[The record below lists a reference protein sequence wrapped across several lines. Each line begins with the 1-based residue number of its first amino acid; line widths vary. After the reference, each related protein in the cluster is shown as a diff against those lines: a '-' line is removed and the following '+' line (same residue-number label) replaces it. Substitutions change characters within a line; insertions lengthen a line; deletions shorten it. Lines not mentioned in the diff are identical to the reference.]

1 MDPVTNSILQGR
13 PFAGMGTNLE
23 RVGLQKV
30 LKNIIEEGKYS
41 VKFIIDYAVGLGYQR
56 QMAIDTFQELT
67 GLDPALIEMNNE
79 YLQNP
84 SFVPGFTIAWGFSKN
99 KTDEAHYV
107 VPFEYGFG
115 VMRKN
120 ETEVPELVAEF
131 ATINEAVDELKSK
144 VTKVFTADKII
155 TEELL
160 KSETIQLNS
169 NSLHS
174 VDNPYFSDPVR
185 ELKKRYRNKLIN
197 LTQLGDE
204 IFKLS
209 ASQEIS
215 EGEIKDLVTFKQNEE
230 MKQEL
235 NEEPE
240 LTKNRE
246 DNVDFLTEEARYLKG
261 EELPENLERAYQ
273 TLKDMISEEGALDDY
288 MKTFKKGPTSSFKDL
303 VEWVASEEGVSYDAL
318 MDYYVEQETGEKF
331 SKKQASFKSKLSKQ
345 EWSDLVH
352 HSKDIEGETWTD
364 SGMGLVKIL
373 SFSKTFNGGIEVEME
388 YLDDSEENWE
398 KFEMSTKEP
407 KLYLLEVDR
416 VESSLR
422 KQAASEDITLE
433 DINEEENKSPLD
445 EATERAL
452 NSDTTEEFEE
462 ETPQDY
468 FDDSIKENVTTKM
481 SDKVAEIIET
491 FVGRFG
497 NFDKYEVKLNSYKV
511 KTIEQGQEQ
520 FEDVVNDVEIDCQ
533 SLLQIIV
540 NINPVEDLTNIKKC
554 LAVFSIDGNK
564 VYWNGTVKAENN
576 YFYAF
581 NEEGL
586 DALFKEIDE
595 KEEIIEDII

>member
-1 MDPVTNSILQGR
+1 MTTDPITESILQGR
-13 PFAGMGTNLE
+13 PYAGMGTNLE

-67 GLDPALIEMNNE
+67 GLNPALIEMNNE

-84 SFVPGFTIAWGFSKN
+84 AFVPGFTIAWGLSKN

-115 VMRKN
+115 VMKKN
-120 ETEVPELVAEF
+120 ETEVPELTAEF
-131 ATINEAVDELKSK
+131 ATINEAVDDLKGK

-155 TEELL
+155 TEDLL

-174 VDNPYFSDPVR
+174 IDNPFFSDPVR

-209 ASQEIS
+209 ASKELS
-215 EGEIKDLVTFKQNEE
+215 EGEIKDLVTFKQGEE
-230 MKQEL
+230 AKQEL

-240 LTKNRE
+240 FTQNRE
-246 DNVDFLTEEARYLKG
+246 DNVEFLTEEARYLKG

-273 TLKDMISEEGALDDY
+273 TLKSMISGQN
-288 MKTFKKGPTSSFKDL
+288 TFTNGM
-303 VEWVASEEGVSYDAL
+303 VEWVAEEEGVSYDAL
-318 MDYYVEQETGEKF
+318 MDYYIEKETQEEVTA
-331 SKKQASFKSKLSKQ
+331 SKK
-345 EWSDLVH
+345 V
-352 HSKDIEGETWTD
+352 T
-364 SGMGLVKIL
+364 
-373 SFSKTFNGGIEVEME
+373 
-388 YLDDSEENWE
+388 
-398 KFEMSTKEP
+398 
-407 KLYLLEVDR
+407 
-416 VESSLR
+416 
-422 KQAASEDITLE
+422 AASEDITLE
-433 DINEEENKSPLD
+433 DINEKENKSPLD
-445 EATERAL
+445 EATENVL

-468 FDDSIKENVTTKM
+468 FDDVIQKNVTTKM

-491 FVGRFG
+491 FVGRFED
-497 NFDKYEVKLNSYKV
+497 FDKYEVTLNSYKV
-511 KTIEQGQEQ
+511 KNIEQDQEQ
-520 FEDVVNDVEIDCQ
+520 FDDVVNDVEIDCQ
-533 SLLQIIV
+533 FLLQIIV
-540 NINPVEDLTNIKKC
+540 DVRPVEEVKNVKKC

-581 NEEGL
+581 TEEGF
-586 DALFKEIDE
+586 DALFKEMDE